1 MKGAKSPLR
10 VQSKGFPNFLK
21 FGKPH
26 AGLSMIFGNFF
37 VLPSFSQFMAGSSLQ
52 FAGTG
57 RRGRR
62 SPRGGVFRVLF
73 RYLLL
78 ARLQIFSSAAQSR
91 CGSLPIQVST
101 RLPIW

>member
-1 MKGAKSPLR
+1 
-10 VQSKGFPNFLK
+10 
-21 FGKPH
+21 
-26 AGLSMIFGNFF
+26 MIFGNFF

-62 SPRGGVFRVLF
+62 SPRGSVFRVLF

-78 ARLQIFSSAAQSR
+78 ARLQIFSSATQSR
-91 CGSLPIQVST
+91 CGSLSFQVST
-101 RLPIW
+101 RLPI